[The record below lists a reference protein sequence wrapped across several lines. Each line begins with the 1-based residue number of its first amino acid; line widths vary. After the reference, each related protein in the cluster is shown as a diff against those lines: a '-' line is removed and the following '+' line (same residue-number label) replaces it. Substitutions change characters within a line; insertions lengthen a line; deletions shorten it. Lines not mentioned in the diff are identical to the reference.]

1 MNSTRAA
8 LSVALLAALAAF
20 APTARAADTSCDIK
34 TGASCL
40 WGEGCDCDHDGYVR
54 TNGKA
59 EKYCH
64 FSKCPIDGDD
74 GNASILGIVSTYNA
88 DGDGWTTQY
97 DCDDNDPCSG
107 KVCGVDL
114 CYVAPPPVDADGDGS
129 PEGVDCDDTL
139 PGVKPG
145 AGIACCDCNILAS
158 PSQMAVY
165 GCAAKPCPYFPKPP
179 DPEVAPEDLGGGA
192 PDAGT
197 PPDAGTT
204 PDAAPEIEPDPPDI
218 AGNPDLGRPLDT
230 AQGDAARPGPDAPQG
245 PELPG
250 PSPDAQPAQEPGSE
264 PLGAITPGAARG
276 GYVGG
281 GEAPAAHEPPAPGC
295 GGAPGGGGGLLAA
308 LALALLLVAARRGR
322 RARAA
327 RSALV
332 TAALFAVASASGCA
346 VVKPWERGTLAKPQ
360 MLFGADLVEVQLEEH
375 VFQYREGAAGG
386 FGFGG
391 GGCGCN

>member
-1 MNSTRAA
+1 MNSPRTAR
-8 LSVALLAALAAF
+8 SVALLAAFAAF
-20 APTARAADTSCDIK
+20 AASAPTARAADTSCDIT

-54 TNGKA
+54 SNGKSS
-59 EKYCH
+59 KYCH
-64 FSKCPIDGDD
+64 FTKCPIDGNDS
-74 GNASILGIVSTYNA
+74 NASVLGVVSTYNA
-88 DGDGWTTQY
+88 DGDGWTTAY

-139 PGVKPG
+139 AGVKPG
-145 AGIACCDCNILAS
+145 AGIACCDCNVLAS
-158 PSQMAVY
+158 PSQMAAH

-179 DPEVAPEDLGGGA
+179 DPELAPDDLGGGT

-197 PPDAGTT
+197 TPDATPT
-204 PDAAPEIEPDPPDI
+204 PDAAPEIEPGPPDV
-218 AGNPDLGRPLDT
+218 AVSPDLGRSLDSVT
-230 AQGDAARPGPDAPQG
+230 GDAARAE
-245 PELPG
+245 PELPD
-250 PSPDAQPAQEPGSE
+250 PASDAQPLPEPGSE
-264 PLGAITPGAARG
+264 PLGPVTPGANRE

-281 GEAPAAHEPPAPGC
+281 GEAPAAHDPPPPGC
-295 GGAPGGGGGLLAA
+295 GGAPDGGATGLLAA
-308 LALALLLVAARRGR
+308 LALALLLLGAWRAR
-322 RARAA
+322 RARAVRFA
-327 RSALV
+327 LVASAL
-332 TAALFAVASASGCA
+332 ASVACASGCA
-346 VVKPWERGTLAKPQ
+346 AVKPWERGTLAKPQ

-375 VFQYREGAAGG
+375 VFQYREGASGG